1 MILDQ
6 WQMSEC
12 RQPNKVSLVTLNI
25 IFLIKTLQM
34 RTYSFALVIFLIVSC
49 TPKQKQDLPIDY
61 YASLPP
67 YFSETLKAHGGLD
80 KWKSFKTLEYDL
92 LHDGDAT
99 PTEHYTLDLLNRKD
113 LTVADSFKIGFDG
126 KEVWVTPN
134 KDAFNG
140 RSARFYHNLYSYF
153 LTIPFIVSDPGALY
167 SEDTLTVNGKF
178 YNVINVNFE
187 EGVGDADKDAYKLL
201 IDPSTKQMDKLLY
214 TVTYY
219 SGEAHENYNALS
231 YEDWKD
237 INGLRMPTK
246 LVGHKYSD
254 GVIGEKRYEV
264 NFVNIQLKEES
275 PNQDIFN
282 MPTEAEIDTLKT
294 N

>member
-153 LTIPFIVSDPGALY
+153 LTFL
-167 SEDTLTVNGKF
+167 
-178 YNVINVNFE
+178 
-187 EGVGDADKDAYKLL
+187 
-201 IDPSTKQMDKLLY
+201 
-214 TVTYY
+214 
-219 SGEAHENYNALS
+219 LS
-231 YEDWKD
+231 YPTREHFIQK
-237 INGLRMPTK
+237 IRLR
-246 LVGHKYSD
+246 
-254 GVIGEKRYEV
+254 
-264 NFVNIQLKEES
+264 
-275 PNQDIFN
+275 
-282 MPTEAEIDTLKT
+282 
-294 N
+294 